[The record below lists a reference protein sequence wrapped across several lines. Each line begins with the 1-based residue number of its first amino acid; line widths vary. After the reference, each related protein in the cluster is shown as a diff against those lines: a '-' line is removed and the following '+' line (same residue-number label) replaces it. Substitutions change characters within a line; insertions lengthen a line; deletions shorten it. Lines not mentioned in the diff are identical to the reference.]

1 MVLQWGGSDE
11 APINRGFVVFLLV
24 ELAGIEPASR
34 KRQPLVL
41 HA

>member
-1 MVLQWGGSDE
+1 KKRTLRES
-11 APINRGFVVFLLV
+11 FLFKVV

>member
-1 MVLQWGGSDE
+1 MPTPQSKWRVGGLE
-11 APINRGFVVFLLV
+11 LV